1 MISEQRPDV
10 FANVRVILS
19 PSSDRLCRVTRTND
33 SEQPEWGR
41 LIQARREQQGRS
53 VRQAALIAG
62 ISDAY
67 WGQVEKGYVSH
78 KGERRPITPS
88 RRALLSITDS
98 LRMTPKEMQQVLT
111 AAGHK
116 DYVPGETALVRD
128 AEVDLTGLT
137 RRDIALLNAVA
148 DRFRQLAG
156 QSADDEQVTEPTPL
170 RRVARGKGADAARE
184 TAAEKKARE
193 AAARNPRGR
202 RST

>member
-1 MISEQRPDV
+1 M

-19 PSSDRLCRVTRTND
+19 LSSDRLCRVTRAND
-33 SEQPEWGR
+33 SEQPAWGR

-53 VRQAALIAG
+53 VRQAALIAD

-67 WGQVEKGYVSH
+67 WGQVEKGYVSI
-78 KGERRPITPS
+78 KGERRSITPS
-88 RRALLSITDS
+88 RRALLAITDS
-98 LRMTPKEMQQVLT
+98 LRMNPTEVQEVLA

-116 DYVPGETALVRD
+116 GYVPGETAVVRD

-156 QSADDEQVTEPTPL
+156 SETAPAEVTPL
-170 RRVARGKGADAARE
+170 RRVARGRATEQDSERDKKVEQAAR
-184 TAAEKKARE
+184 A

-202 RST
+202 KT